1 MVGFFY
7 LKEGAE
13 MSNLKEKIK
22 NAVDKTTGQVKKS
35 AGKISDN
42 KRLETEGKVQASV
55 ADVKIKVNEAGEDLK
70 KKPSKSAR

>member
-1 MVGFFY
+1 
-7 LKEGAE
+7 